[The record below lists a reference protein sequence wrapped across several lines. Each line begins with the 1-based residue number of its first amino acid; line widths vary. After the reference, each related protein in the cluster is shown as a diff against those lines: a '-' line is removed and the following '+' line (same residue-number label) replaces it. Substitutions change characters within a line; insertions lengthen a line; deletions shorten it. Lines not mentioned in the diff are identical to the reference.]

1 MRTKLLFAAAAV
13 AAGTVFGPV
22 TTASAYCD
30 PAFVEHTGYCNV
42 CLLVAA
48 HSHRPQPSFCPL

>member
-1 MRTKLLFAAAAV
+1 MRAKLVFAV
-13 AAGTVFGPV
+13 AAIAAATAFGPV
-22 TTASAYCD
+22 PTASAYCD

-48 HSHRPQPSFCPL
+48 HSHRPNPQFCPL